1 LATLAYTGN
10 VNDPTPEFLV
20 RIPRQVIVPITQA
33 FPQGIFTCTA
43 NYNLQPYETKDLDFK
58 LHVAAPVLRSDEVL
72 IILISIDLIH
82 ILPRGGKEQEFD
94 TVYNCYIGKG
104 CIVNLSNNVLQGEIV
119 GKYEIYEIYEIL
131 GPYTQVSH

>member
-1 LATLAYTGN
+1 MSVSLTIIVIRDISYNVPTILFGSDSFKTCLATLAYTGN

-82 ILPRGGKEQEFD
+82 ILP
-94 TVYNCYIGKG
+94 
-104 CIVNLSNNVLQGEIV
+104 
-119 GKYEIYEIYEIL
+119 
-131 GPYTQVSH
+131 